1 MSAPSIPSSN
11 DLPVSLE
18 TLLVDFFTEV
28 DKKRLNMAKVYGKR
42 YAGREK
48 WLFAEL
54 TKRYGASK
62 TDGQMNQSPFA
73 PPRGFEKNSHTAPA
87 GLRQRRNLSGPGVP
101 NQQGPG
107 ANSPPVT
114 LEELLKELYKKHQ
127 PDKLKNVQI
136 VAKQYAGKERE
147 LVGLLKGKYGALSV
161 KHLEENLEALERAHR
176 ARTAGKGAAKKRGC
190 FVRTISL
197 VFWLSVLLFF
207 AFGAVFVS
215 FVVLDAQE
223 CRALANDEEELE
235 SFEDCVP
242 LRKELE
248 TFTYERVGDYVRQ
261 SHHEACFCLE
271 WMERESAVLSNL
283 SGSELI
289 ELARLVP
296 FSPDSFGDPWI
307 ASVKEQVPSQEFYD
321 MYAKPVVDLSLDAGA
336 FVWLSVLEL
345 TGFEDVPEMQAQ
357 TVSGV
362 LESNELDVISL
373 MEDESSMPS
382 EEFEQASDEVE
393 NDSFSMKVKSD
404 EHAVEV
410 DVETEAFE
418 TMITDADVGVSEEI
432 SDVDVNDN
440 ILGEVRELEELEP
453 SEDNDVT
460 VEHVDPANEE
470 VVISEEEE
478 RSPSSMEES
487 EEHDL
492 LDNAIAELKFADD
505 SGDLVIEEFES
516 VSENTEDELTAR
528 SEVDVEEVPSESFSV
543 ADLNEEAEFVGYGI
557 EELATETPVETGTT
571 ETEVEIAPSE
581 DDSVDDSVEVFGSTA
596 GEEEVASATSTE
608 VDGEESED
616 VVEVEVHQEGL
627 DMTYPQSDSE
637 STAVEQDIDSPE
649 EVSRDVD
656 DKSELVESDDE
667 SEDAEVLAKEVEEP
681 LEEFNEAKLDTTVE
695 VEVEAEEMA
704 VTEDALEEAVEEEAV
719 VDDDDVEV
727 DMLGE
732 GELEPVAKSVDELE
746 DGIAVDANEHETGDI
761 VSEESV
767 AEDISM
773 GELNAEMELEE
784 EEAEE
789 VASVESAGSS
799 SEVVSVTS
807 SEESVDNEEA
817 KKSALSDAE
826 VEGLELEQAPE
837 DETTEGTVE
846 SESEMASFDKNDLE
860 VSLRADEVT
869 VANDDDDEDEPE
881 EVDSGAA
888 DEKNDMSDEIVAD
901 VLPAESEPVASDV
914 EDDSVVSG
922 DDSVEVVPSEEGVDT
937 EESAAELFEDV
948 VSVVN
953 DDGEDSDDDIPA
965 ETAVEKTESDEVPAN
980 VLEESANAINY
991 DGVEGQPLSDDNVEA
1006 EVEAESGM
1014 EVHLKEG
1021 VESEEDPV
1029 IALDEDSVAIEAT
1042 EVPDDTIVIEFGED
1056 RKEEL
1061 DGSTV
1066 EESVDAS
1073 VKVEASVADV

>member
-1 MSAPSIPSSN
+1 
-11 DLPVSLE
+11 
-18 TLLVDFFTEV
+18 
-28 DKKRLNMAKVYGKR
+28 
-42 YAGREK
+42 
-48 WLFAEL
+48 
-54 TKRYGASK
+54 
-62 TDGQMNQSPFA
+62 
-73 PPRGFEKNSHTAPA
+73 
-87 GLRQRRNLSGPGVP
+87 
-101 NQQGPG
+101 
-107 ANSPPVT
+107 
-114 LEELLKELYKKHQ
+114 
-127 PDKLKNVQI
+127 
-136 VAKQYAGKERE
+136 
-147 LVGLLKGKYGALSV
+147 
-161 KHLEENLEALERAHR
+161 
-176 ARTAGKGAAKKRGC
+176 
-190 FVRTISL
+190 
-197 VFWLSVLLFF
+197 
-207 AFGAVFVS
+207 
-215 FVVLDAQE
+215 
-223 CRALANDEEELE
+223 
-235 SFEDCVP
+235 
-242 LRKELE
+242 
-248 TFTYERVGDYVRQ
+248 
-261 SHHEACFCLE
+261 
-271 WMERESAVLSNL
+271 MERESAVLSNL

-336 FVWLSVLEL
+336 FMWLSVLEL

-543 ADLNEEAEFVGYGI
+543 ADLNEEAEFVGYDI

-616 VVEVEVHQEGL
+616 VVEVEMHQEGL
-627 DMTYPQSDSE
+627 DVTYPQSDSE

-667 SEDAEVLAKEVEEP
+667 
-681 LEEFNEAKLDTTVE
+681 
-695 VEVEAEEMA
+695 
-704 VTEDALEEAVEEEAV
+704 
-719 VDDDDVEV
+719 
-727 DMLGE
+727 
-732 GELEPVAKSVDELE
+732 
-746 DGIAVDANEHETGDI
+746 
-761 VSEESV
+761 
-767 AEDISM
+767 
-773 GELNAEMELEE
+773 
-784 EEAEE
+784 
-789 VASVESAGSS
+789 
-799 SEVVSVTS
+799 
-807 SEESVDNEEA
+807 
-817 KKSALSDAE
+817 
-826 VEGLELEQAPE
+826 
-837 DETTEGTVE
+837 
-846 SESEMASFDKNDLE
+846 
-860 VSLRADEVT
+860 
-869 VANDDDDEDEPE
+869 
-881 EVDSGAA
+881 
-888 DEKNDMSDEIVAD
+888 
-901 VLPAESEPVASDV
+901 
-914 EDDSVVSG
+914 
-922 DDSVEVVPSEEGVDT
+922 
-937 EESAAELFEDV
+937 
-948 VSVVN
+948 
-953 DDGEDSDDDIPA
+953 
-965 ETAVEKTESDEVPAN
+965 
-980 VLEESANAINY
+980 
-991 DGVEGQPLSDDNVEA
+991 
-1006 EVEAESGM
+1006 
-1014 EVHLKEG
+1014 
-1021 VESEEDPV
+1021 
-1029 IALDEDSVAIEAT
+1029 
-1042 EVPDDTIVIEFGED
+1042 
-1056 RKEEL
+1056 
-1061 DGSTV
+1061 
-1066 EESVDAS
+1066 
-1073 VKVEASVADV
+1073 